1 MGPGKGESLGEK
13 LEHVSHPGDGVW
25 LELRGVFWIREI
37 NFKLSA
43 YGCPGLQDASGKEQR
58 L

>member
-1 MGPGKGESLGEK
+1 MGEK